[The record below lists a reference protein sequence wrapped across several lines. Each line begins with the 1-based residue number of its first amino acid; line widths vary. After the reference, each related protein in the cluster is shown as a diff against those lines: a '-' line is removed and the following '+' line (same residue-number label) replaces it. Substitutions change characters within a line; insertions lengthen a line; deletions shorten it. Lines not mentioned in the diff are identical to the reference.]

1 MSRTSPAPT
10 LEEFFDELINALEL
24 DDFKQ
29 ARASMDPAAMMV
41 PELSRRFF
49 VDLQSVNTRELR
61 DRDLTLTRH
70 SVKIAFWVP
79 TTHGPFSE
87 VMRASF
93 EREKHITDALTLR
106 IRSWS
111 SEYVGTDRKLNSSRE
126 MLGVTVKFNLKSYHR
141 MAY

>member
-1 MSRTSPAPT
+1 MSRTNPAPT
-10 LEEFFDELINALEL
+10 LEEFFDELIAAIEL

-29 ARASMDPAAMMV
+29 ARASLDPGATMV
-41 PELSRRFF
+41 PELARRFF
-49 VDLQSVNTRELR
+49 IDLQSVNTLQLR
-61 DRDLTLTRH
+61 DRDLTYTRH
-70 SVKIAFWVP
+70 SVKISFWVP
-79 TTHGPFSE
+79 TTHGPTSE

-93 EREKHITDALTLR
+93 AKEKHITDSLTAR

-126 MLGVTVKFNLKSYHR
+126 LLGVVIKFNLKSYHR